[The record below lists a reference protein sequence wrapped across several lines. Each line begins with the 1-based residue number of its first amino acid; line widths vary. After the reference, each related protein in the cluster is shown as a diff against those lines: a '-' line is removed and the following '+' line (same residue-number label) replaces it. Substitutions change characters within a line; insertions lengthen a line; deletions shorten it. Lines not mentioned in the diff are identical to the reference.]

1 MFFSNIRKR
10 IAAFIVPAILATT
23 AGADPASDQ
32 ERLVAANAGFAF
44 ALLEQ
49 IAASDP
55 AANIFISPFSISCAL
70 QMTAAGARGRTAAEM
85 QSVLKTE
92 GWAPDSLPA
101 AFADLDRRLAAH
113 QDVTL
118 DLANGLWLQTGLHLQ
133 PAFADINH
141 RYFQAGLNE
150 VNFGDPQSAA
160 AINDWASR
168 QTRGKINQVVQFPF
182 PPQTRL
188 ILANAIYF
196 KGQWAEPFKQN
207 LTQPRSFQLASGKQK
222 QTPMMVQSG
231 NFQYQQGEDFQA
243 VKLPYN
249 GRVEMELYL
258 PATTSDPL
266 KLLPLLSA
274 RTKVASGFAR
284 REGTVILPKFKLDYR
299 VLLNGPLQALG
310 MKSAFG
316 SGADFSGIA
325 KGKLYISQV
334 LQKSFV
340 DVNEEGTEAAAVTTV
355 TVRASLARRSPPD
368 RFSMILDRPF

>member
-1 MFFSNIRKR
+1 
-10 IAAFIVPAILATT
+10 
-23 AGADPASDQ
+23 
-32 ERLVAANAGFAF
+32 
-44 ALLEQ
+44 
-49 IAASDP
+49 
-55 AANIFISPFSISCAL
+55 
-70 QMTAAGARGRTAAEM
+70 
-85 QSVLKTE
+85 
-92 GWAPDSLPA
+92 
-101 AFADLDRRLAAH
+101 LDRRLAAH
-113 QDVTL
+113 QEVTL

-133 PAFADINH
+133 PAFADINR

-207 LTQPRSFQLASGKQK
+207 LTQPRSFELASGKQK

-368 RFSMILDRPF
+368 RFSMILDRPFCFLITDAETGSILFLGIVNDPAGEGAGKGDR